1 MNEEQFA
8 EHAQLQRDI
17 IQSQVRMEDHMDTVW
32 RRVRRVERALWWIVF
47 LPVTALATG
56 IVVSLLIGSAAV
68 GF

>member
-8 EHAQLQRDI
+8 EHVQLQRDI

-32 RRVRRVERALWWIVF
+32 RRIRRVERALWWIVF
-47 LPVTALATG
+47 LPVTALAGG
-56 IVVSLLIGSAAV
+56 IVLALVSAAAV